1 MQLLRTSNQDEQF
14 VALTRQ
20 LDDELRQRYGEL
32 QDLYT
37 PHNRLDCIDTALL
50 GVVEGQAV
58 ACGCFKWLD
67 GQRAEVKRMFVHPQW
82 RRRGYS
88 EQLLRA
94 LESWER
100 NNCCWKPAAGS
111 PKPSPCIR
119 SWASRRSTAMA
130 PMSRWEIVSAWPNPW
145 PSDQVVLRMTRQGLP
160 TATL

>member
-50 GVVEGQAV
+50 GVVEGQAE

-67 GQRAEVKRMFVHPQW
+67 GQRAEVNRMFVHPQW

-94 LESWER
+94 LESWALELG
-100 NNCCWKPAAGS
+100 AQQLLLETG
-111 PKPSPCIR
+111 
-119 SWASRRSTAMA
+119 RRQPEAIALYQKLGFTPIDGYGPYVSLGNSLCMA
-130 PMSRWEIVSAWPNPW
+130 KSLAE
-145 PSDQVVLRMTRQGLP
+145 
-160 TATL
+160 

>member
-94 LESWER
+94 LESWALELG
-100 NNCCWKPAAGS
+100 AQQLLLETG
-111 PKPSPCIR
+111 
-119 SWASRRSTAMA
+119 RRQPEAIALYQKLGFTPIDGYGPYVSLGNSFCMA
-130 PMSRWEIVSAWPNPW
+130 KSLAE
-145 PSDQVVLRMTRQGLP
+145 
-160 TATL
+160 

>member
-94 LESWER
+94 LESWALEL
-100 NNCCWKPAAGS
+100 GVQQLLLETG
-111 PKPSPCIR
+111 
-119 SWASRRSTAMA
+119 RRQPEAIALYQKLGFTPIDGYGPYVSLGNSLCMA
-130 PMSRWEIVSAWPNPW
+130 KFLAE
-145 PSDQVVLRMTRQGLP
+145 
-160 TATL
+160 

>member
-20 LDDELRQRYGEL
+20 HDDELRQRYGEL

-94 LESWER
+94 LESWALELGVQQLLLETGR
-100 NNCCWKPAAGS
+100 RQPEAIALYHKLGFTPIAGYGPYVS
-111 PKPSPCIR
+111 LGNSLC
-119 SWASRRSTAMA
+119 MA
-130 PMSRWEIVSAWPNPW
+130 KSLAE
-145 PSDQVVLRMTRQGLP
+145 
-160 TATL
+160 

>member
-94 LESWER
+94 PESWALELGSR
-100 NNCCWKPAAGS
+100 AGSATTAAGNRPPAA
-111 PKPSPCIR
+111 R
-119 SWASRRSTAMA
+119 SHRPVSEVGLHADRRLW
-130 PMSRWEIVSAWPNPW
+130 RLCLV
-145 PSDQVVLRMTRQGLP
+145 GK
-160 TATL
+160 

>member
-50 GVVEGQAV
+50 GVVDGQAV
-58 ACGCFKWLD
+58 ACGCFKRLD
-67 GQRAEVKRMFVHPQW
+67 AQHAEVKRMFVHPQW

-88 EQLLRA
+88 AQLLRA
-94 LESWER
+94 LEGWARELGVQQLLLETGRRQPEAIALYHKLGFTSI
-100 NNCCWKPAAGS
+100 AGYGPYVS
-111 PKPSPCIR
+111 LGNSLC
-119 SWASRRSTAMA
+119 MA
-130 PMSRWEIVSAWPNPW
+130 KSLAE
-145 PSDQVVLRMTRQGLP
+145 
-160 TATL
+160 

>member
-58 ACGCFKWLD
+58 ACGCF
-67 GQRAEVKRMFVHPQW
+67 
-82 RRRGYS
+82 
-88 EQLLRA
+88 
-94 LESWER
+94 
-100 NNCCWKPAAGS
+100 
-111 PKPSPCIR
+111 
-119 SWASRRSTAMA
+119 
-130 PMSRWEIVSAWPNPW
+130 
-145 PSDQVVLRMTRQGLP
+145 
-160 TATL
+160 